1 MHSLEKPSGSC
12 TWKSPPSRRK
22 GASLGLYG
30 DDRGISKVHV
40 LHFSSK
46 APKRESLAA
55 KLHNTSFM
63 EERAVQV
70 IPVNE
75 SRKKTEAQRPLTHG
89 TAGEQTS
96 HPKVLCH
103 GVSSPKNAR
112 YETSRVA
119 HPQLPLHLSMVWPAL
134 DLNQEAWGSDWL
146 PWGMSPSKCLC
157 SSPHSCC
164 PTLLTRER
172 PEVLLLAPGWGWEV
186 LLRPRGDG
194 PSCSCREPLSHNCA
208 LSLLLCFL

>member
-1 MHSLEKPSGSC
+1 MRSLEKPSGSC

-40 LHFSSK
+40 LHFISK

-55 KLHNTSFM
+55 KLHNTSSM

-75 SRKKTEAQRPLTHG
+75 SRKETEAQRPLTHG
-89 TAGEQTS
+89 TVDEQTS

-103 GVSSPKNAR
+103 GVSSPKNAS

-119 HPQLPLHLSMVWPAL
+119 HPQLPLHLFMVWPAL
-134 DLNQEAWGSDWL
+134 DLTRRPGDQTGSR
-146 PWGMSPSKCLC
+146 GGC
-157 SSPHSCC
+157 
-164 PTLLTRER
+164 
-172 PEVLLLAPGWGWEV
+172 LLANVSALVLIPVVLSFSPG
-186 LLRPRGDG
+186 RDPR
-194 PSCSCREPLSHNCA
+194 CSCWPQGGGGKSY
-208 LSLLLCFL
+208 